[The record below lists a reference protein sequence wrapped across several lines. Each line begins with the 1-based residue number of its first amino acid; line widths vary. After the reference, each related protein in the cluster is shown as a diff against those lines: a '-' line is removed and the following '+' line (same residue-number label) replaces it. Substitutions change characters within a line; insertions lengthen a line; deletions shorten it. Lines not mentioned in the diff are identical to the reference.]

1 MPAVAAT
8 LGDSGGGSSCLGH
21 ISLVFNETMATFYD
35 THCAPAISFIHSLFC
50 HLHIPPGKVIVTK
63 FNLYIN
69 SDFSGGSDGQE
80 SACNAGDLGSIP
92 GSGRSPL
99 ENGLATRCSILAWNT
114 EFHPIAEF
122 HPIP

>member
-1 MPAVAAT
+1 VTTVAAAAVW
-8 LGDSGGGSSCLGH
+8 GH
-21 ISLVFNETMATFYD
+21 ISVVFNETMATFYD
-35 THCAPAISFIHSLFC
+35 THCVPAISFIHSLFC

-63 FNLYIN
+63 FNFYIN

-80 SACNAGDLGSIP
+80 TACNAGDLGLIP
-92 GSGRSPL
+92 GSG
-99 ENGLATRCSILAWNT
+99 RCSILAWNT